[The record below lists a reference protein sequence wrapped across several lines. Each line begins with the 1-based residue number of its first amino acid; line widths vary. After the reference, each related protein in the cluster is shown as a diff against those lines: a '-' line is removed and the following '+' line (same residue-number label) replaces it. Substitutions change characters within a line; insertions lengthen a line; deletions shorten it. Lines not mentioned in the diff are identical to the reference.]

1 MGDGCVVEL
10 NRMFSTPCGTAW
22 GRIGP
27 HGTVGYPLY
36 GTVWDCMGLYG
47 TVWVWGRVRHPLPR
61 IRCACAHVM
70 NEWVYTAPIRI

>member
-36 GTVWDCMGLYG
+36 GTVWDCMGMGPCATPAPAYQM
-47 TVWVWGRVRHPLPR
+47 RV
-61 IRCACAHVM
+61 CTCY
-70 NEWVYTAPIRI
+70 E

>member
-47 TVWVWGRVRHPLPR
+47 YGAVWDTRSRVSDARVHML
-61 IRCACAHVM
+61 
-70 NEWVYTAPIRI
+70 